1 METKCFQVV
10 GDGEEERDGRAF
22 LPFAQAGRGSD
33 GDQYQRVHVRTKLAQ
48 RLHRFGEPIPEAG
61 QDRDGQQDADPV
73 VGAGLRRHECPPE
86 ARRLGRLPDGHREKN
101 SAANGGRQQA
111 WRVVRTVE
119 TGRAIGVVFQA
130 GDAMLVA
137 LRAGVDF
144 GVVVG
149 GVVDGGGPLAIVIA
163 CLVTGTIVS
172 AAQN

>member
-1 METKCFQVV
+1 M
-10 GDGEEERDGRAF
+10 
-22 LPFAQAGRGSD
+22 
-33 GDQYQRVHVRTKLAQ
+33 
-48 RLHRFGEPIPEAG
+48 
-61 QDRDGQQDADPV
+61 
-73 VGAGLRRHECPPE
+73 
-86 ARRLGRLPDGHREKN
+86 
-101 SAANGGRQQA
+101 
-111 WRVVRTVE
+111 RTVE